1 MATNN
6 KDIQTLPFGSE
17 FSPNQVDLPNLLE
30 ICKNHEG
37 NQVHIEKAIIDTF
50 YSDKTNDVKKLGN
63 NCFTALR
70 HYKILDDNGV
80 LTEIG
85 NNLYEHR
92 KDNTLY
98 WIFAKHILLHLNGL
112 LFIECLKDMHLAGK
126 KVTLEN
132 MRKSLTNRGLIMMRG
147 SKSPSIMR
155 LWLDKTGL
163 IDKQWNIDEDV
174 LTNILGTENPTST
187 LAELNNLQVAFLKAL
202 INSDIKTKQSASE
215 IVKLAQNIY
224 GLDFP
229 EKSLPK
235 LVLNKLKE
243 SNLIIAEKSTMGRG
257 AKPFLVQLHPDV
269 DIEVIQPTLA
279 QLRKRLSPDL
289 LELTRKSLPDI
300 LTDIKSKDTYT
311 SGLALEALAFKLMQ
325 IFDIKY
331 IKTRLRD
338 EQTGGAEVDL
348 LFESSRLV
356 YSRWQIQCKNTK
368 KVSLDAVAKEVGLTH
383 VLKSNVI
390 LVVTTGDFTS
400 EARKYSNIIMKDSNL
415 NIVLLNGKDLQK
427 VSHSPSA
434 IIDILNREAKHA
446 MEIKRIDDNA

>member
-17 FSPNQVDLPNLLE
+17 FSPDQVDLPTLLE

-112 LFIECLKDMHLAGK
+112 LFIECLQDMHLAGD
-126 KVTLEN
+126 KVTLES
-132 MRKSLTNRGLIMMRG
+132 MRKPIEKRGLTYPKG
-147 SKSPSIMR
+147 GKHPSVMR
-155 LWLDKTGL
+155 LWLEKTGL
-163 IDKQWNIDEDV
+163 INKQWKIDSDV
-174 LTNILGTENPTST
+174 LNKILGTEDKTSI
-187 LAELNNLQVAFLKAL
+187 LAGLDNFQVAFLKAL
-202 INSDIKTKQSASE
+202 INSGIKEPQSASN
-215 IVKLAQNIY
+215 IVKLAQNVY

-235 LVLNKLKE
+235 LVLNKLVE
-243 SNLIIAEKSTMGRG
+243 SNLIIVQKTTQGRG

-269 DIEVIQPTLA
+269 DPEVILPTLA
-279 QLRKRLSPDL
+279 QLRKRLNKRL
-289 LELTRKSLPDI
+289 LELTRKPLSDI
-300 LTDIKSKDTYT
+300 LVDIKSKDTYI

-325 IFDIKY
+325 FLDMEY
-331 IKTRLRD
+331 MATRLRG

-356 YSRWQIQCKNTK
+356 YSRWQIQCKNTQ
-368 KVSLDAVAKEVGLTH
+368 KVSLDPVAKEVGLTH
-383 VLKSNVI
+383 FLKSNVI

-400 EARKYSNIIMKDSNL
+400 EARKYSNAIMRDSNL
-415 NIVLLNGKDLQK
+415 NIILLNGQDLEKISQI
-427 VSHSPSA
+427 PA
-434 IIDILNREAKHA
+434 MIIDILNREAKHA
-446 MEIKRIDDNA
+446 MDIKRIEL

>member
-63 NCFTALR
+63 NCFTALS

-85 NNLYEHR
+85 SNLYEHR
-92 KDNTLY
+92 KDNELY

-112 LFIECLKDMHLAGK
+112 LFIECLQDMHLAGD
-126 KVTLEN
+126 KVTLES
-132 MRKSLTNRGLIMMRG
+132 MRKPIEKRGLTYPKG
-147 SKSPSIMR
+147 GKHPSVMR
-155 LWLDKTGL
+155 LWLEKTGL
-163 IDKQWNIDEDV
+163 INKQWKIDSDV
-174 LTNILGTENPTST
+174 LNKILGTEDKTSI
-187 LAELNNLQVAFLKAL
+187 LAGLDNFQVAFLKAL
-202 INSDIKTKQSASE
+202 INSGIKEPQSASN
-215 IVKLAQNIY
+215 IVKLAQNVY

-235 LVLNKLKE
+235 LVLNKLVE
-243 SNLIIAEKSTMGRG
+243 SNLIIVQKTTQGRG

-269 DIEVIQPTLA
+269 DPEVILPTLA
-279 QLRKRLSPDL
+279 QLRRRLNKRL
-289 LELTRKSLPDI
+289 LELTRKPLSDI
-300 LTDIKSKDTYT
+300 LVDIKSKDTYI

-325 IFDIKY
+325 FLDMEY
-331 IKTRLRD
+331 MATRLRG

-348 LFESSRLV
+348 LFESSRLG
-356 YSRWQIQCKNTK
+356 YSRWQIQCKNTQ
-368 KVSLDAVAKEVGLTH
+368 KVSLDPVAKEVGLTH
-383 VLKSNVI
+383 FLKSNVI

-400 EARKYSNIIMKDSNL
+400 EARKYSNAIMRNSNL
-415 NIVLLNGKDLQK
+415 NIILLNGQDLEKISQI
-427 VSHSPSA
+427 PA
-434 IIDILNREAKHA
+434 MIIDILNREAKHA
-446 MEIKRIDDNA
+446 MDIKRIEL